1 MRCNRYSPAK
11 ESYVQLLA
19 SHGFKI
25 EEATLFERDTC
36 CPAGP
41 TGWLEIFGGFF
52 FEGLPGP
59 VQQEVPSS
67 LSREWF

>member
-1 MRCNRYSPAK
+1 MPCNRYSPAK

-19 SHGFKI
+19 SHGFKT
-25 EEATLFERDTC
+25 EEATLLTKDIR

-52 FEGLPGP
+52 FEGLPEP
-59 VQQEVPSS
+59 VQQEVSS
-67 LSREWF
+67 S